1 MQGLDDQAEQAR
13 DNDDENDLNDD
24 QRQPKMNGVVA
35 LEHAIGRVHHRLYA
49 CRHVRHL
56 SLSLSF
62 STPSSRLTTTKL
74 QQQNKQPQQSDLS

>member
-56 SLSLSF
+56 SLSLF
-62 STPSSRLTTTKL
+62 LNAFLPTHDDEAPTTK
-74 QQQNKQPQQSDLS
+74 QTTSTI

>member
-56 SLSLSF
+56 SLSF